1 MGIAERKSIRA
12 EREGIDREKDGE
24 KMKKSWRKELPYPVG
39 QTEGRGGGG
48 GRFMTEGI
56 FGVFSPLS

>member
-1 MGIAERKSIRA
+1 MGIAERKSRRA
-12 EREGIDREKDGE
+12 EREGIDGEKDGE

-39 QTEGRGGGG
+39 QTEWGGGG